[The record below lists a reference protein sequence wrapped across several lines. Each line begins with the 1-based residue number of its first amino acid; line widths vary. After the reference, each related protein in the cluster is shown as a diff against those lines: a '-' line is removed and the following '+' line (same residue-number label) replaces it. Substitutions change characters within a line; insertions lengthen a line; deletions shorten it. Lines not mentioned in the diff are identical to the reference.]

1 MKFYK
6 IPKHLLKWVDMPMA
20 PVKMRTPLLIDEEFN
35 VLLGN
40 SLKERNNDYEIA
52 IVVKKWEYYKVVLPT
67 LEKEILE
74 DKDAEQWLY
83 KIDKQVCDYL
93 KDEKIINEQISL
105 FDFKEASLLTEENY
119 QRGGAYDFKKASS
132 RHKDEIDDQLRLIVF
147 EDDEQLERL
156 KKKEDDIKIDLEIL
170 KELL

>member
-1 MKFYK
+1 MKIYK
-6 IPKHLLKWVDMPMA
+6 VPSDKLQWIDMP
-20 PVKMRTPLLIDEEFN
+20 PCPIKMRVPLLVDEEFN

-40 SLKERNNDYEIA
+40 SLKGRNSEEFVI
-52 IVVKKWEYYKVVLPT
+52 IIKKWDYYKSVLPI

-83 KIDKQVCDYL
+83 KVDKQVCDFI
-93 KDEKIINEQISL
+93 KDERIVNEQISL
-105 FDFKEASLLTEENY
+105 FDFKETALLTEDNY

-147 EDDEQLERL
+147 EDEEQLERL
-156 KKKEDDIKIDLEIL
+156 KKKEDLIEIDMEIM